1 MSLRFRQLE
10 KLERV
15 REETESLQRELDAR
29 EDVIKSAGSPKSG
42 PDASGQPS
50 RGSAGRKSLRERV
63 HVGEPGGLAGRNFKS
78 IDAGTPSAHG
88 ALPADFGMPRDT
100 HVFAPQGETALHD
113 LQNAALFEESI
124 SSGAPAARIGDAH
137 WLAAKRRSGD
147 LRYRYLIPPD
157 YVAVGGAAQGGLPGS
172 AVQGDGAP
180 GGFHRS
186 AVQHQPTAEATAP
199 EDTANVQDFEKTEL
213 VGRGEPHDD
222 LAEDL
227 WDWEGVSR
235 RPAVS
240 REAPANRKKGA
251 PRRRKGA
258 PAPSAGQEKRP
269 RVDKAASG
277 ELAGQATMGPSLAD
291 VLAHGPDEPL
301 LLREEGPDPSSGTAL
316 EKVVPA
322 SINRYLRGYQRE
334 GVRFLFRQYAKGEG
348 GILADDMGLGKTV
361 QTIAFVAA
369 ILPSPV
375 STAPAPPN
383 SQATPTRSGPVL
395 IVVPTSLLTNWEREF
410 NMWGTFRIAI
420 YHGINRGASLTA
432 AASGNL
438 QVLLTSYDTV
448 RLYIEDL
455 LTVDWHV
462 VICDEAHRLKN
473 DRSKIYSC
481 ASKFPTK
488 LRYGLTGTPMQNS
501 YEELWTLLEWA
512 RPGALGSASQFRE
525 YYAKPLKEGQRSD
538 ADLRMLAKAKKRQ
551 VQLTKVLNKYL
562 LRRTKEGSI
571 KDQLPT
577 KTDHIVFCALSPLQA
592 RAYRR
597 CLNQVDFQRLIRAS
611 EECGCG
617 SRLTQAMC
625 CRPGSHGELFRIQHL
640 CECQEPVC
648 RLPWPGP
655 PGGEGLAGSHG
666 RAHTRART
674 QACKWH
680 SGEDGCDFCPYC
692 IMFRCVR
699 VLECVSNHLDLVKVD
714 RSLANDGSAGAGRRR
729 LLARM
734 VLGEDEEAAGGLLLD
749 DAFLSTP
756 LASSTCGKMAALQNL
771 LAVWFRQGN
780 NKVLVFSRSV
790 RMLDLIERSLVWA
803 GYKYTRLDGKTPQQ
817 ERQRRVDDFNYSPA
831 LFVFLISTPTGGLGL
846 NLTSANKVVV
856 VDPSWNPAQD
866 LQAQDR
872 AFRIG
877 QRRDV
882 AVYRLISAGSL
893 EELAYRRQVYKQQ
906 QSRLVL
912 EGSVQQR
919 HFKGVQPSRGQQTA
933 RPGELFGLQNLLKFT
948 ADVWTAD
955 TDDIT
960 EPHRPGE
967 PGFWIEQY
975 DPQGTGDDGAEVG
988 EGVTRSKSRPQ
999 EDEADAL
1006 RAAGIVRGLQD
1017 HNALV
1022 SSTAAELA
1030 LSRKAMAAAQRLEL
1044 QLTSTSHSSQLPFPL
1059 KDALLHV
1066 EQEAGLQQ
1074 EDEEAGPL
1082 GDTGSRPQRRA
1093 REDPVENLVLGEVL
1107 GLDPVCED
1115 PLVDDDDDDNDYNPP
1130 GGRGAA
1136 GSSPQVQGVH
1146 VPNEAILQ
1154 RRQLSQLE
1162 SLATWRGLS
1171 TAGMA
1176 HQLLVMPLE
1185 DVRRLMNDYCTAQR
1199 NIIAT
1204 ALGFPEEVGHS
1215 TPG

>member
-592 RAYRR
+592 RAYRDPNPNVSSYESHPASGQLATHSR
-597 CLNQVDFQRLIRAS
+597 RNDETDPTNDKISLHIFLSNDGLVQKPLEPLQQGQRIS
-611 EECGCG
+611 MQPSKCFK
-617 SRLTQAMC
+617 S
-625 CRPGSHGELFRIQHL
+625 
-640 CECQEPVC
+640 
-648 RLPWPGP
+648 
-655 PGGEGLAGSHG
+655 EGLESH
-666 RAHTRART
+666 
-674 QACKWH
+674 
-680 SGEDGCDFCPYC
+680 
-692 IMFRCVR
+692 
-699 VLECVSNHLDLVKVD
+699 
-714 RSLANDGSAGAGRRR
+714 RR
-729 LLARM
+729 LL
-734 VLGEDEEAAGGLLLD
+734 
-749 DAFLSTP
+749 T
-756 LASSTCGKMAALQNL
+756 
-771 LAVWFRQGN
+771 RQ
-780 NKVLVFSRSV
+780 
-790 RMLDLIERSLVWA
+790 
-803 GYKYTRLDGKTPQQ
+803 
-817 ERQRRVDDFNYSPA
+817 
-831 LFVFLISTPTGGLGL
+831 
-846 NLTSANKVVV
+846 
-856 VDPSWNPAQD
+856 QD
-866 LQAQDR
+866 S
-872 AFRIG
+872 I
-877 QRRDV
+877 
-882 AVYRLISAGSL
+882 
-893 EELAYRRQVYKQQ
+893 
-906 QSRLVL
+906 
-912 EGSVQQR
+912 
-919 HFKGVQPSRGQQTA
+919 
-933 RPGELFGLQNLLKFT
+933 
-948 ADVWTAD
+948 
-955 TDDIT
+955 
-960 EPHRPGE
+960 
-967 PGFWIEQY
+967 
-975 DPQGTGDDGAEVG
+975 
-988 EGVTRSKSRPQ
+988 
-999 EDEADAL
+999 
-1006 RAAGIVRGLQD
+1006 
-1017 HNALV
+1017 
-1022 SSTAAELA
+1022 
-1030 LSRKAMAAAQRLEL
+1030 
-1044 QLTSTSHSSQLPFPL
+1044 
-1059 KDALLHV
+1059 
-1066 EQEAGLQQ
+1066 AGL
-1074 EDEEAGPL
+1074 
-1082 GDTGSRPQRRA
+1082 
-1093 REDPVENLVLGEVL
+1093 LVLGSARGGPTRHEVQQVGNCEWGRANDVDIKVTPL
-1107 GLDPVCED
+1107 LPRMEAEVC
-1115 PLVDDDDDDNDYNPP
+1115 
-1130 GGRGAA
+1130 
-1136 GSSPQVQGVH
+1136 
-1146 VPNEAILQ
+1146 
-1154 RRQLSQLE
+1154 
-1162 SLATWRGLS
+1162 
-1171 TAGMA
+1171 
-1176 HQLLVMPLE
+1176 
-1185 DVRRLMNDYCTAQR
+1185 
-1199 NIIAT
+1199 AT
-1204 ALGFPEEVGHS
+1204 ALLARDRGGKGGFPGDPLTS
-1215 TPG
+1215 

>member
-640 CECQEPVC
+640 CECQEP
-648 RLPWPGP
+648 
-655 PGGEGLAGSHG
+655 
-666 RAHTRART
+666 
-674 QACKWH
+674 ACKWH

-756 LASSTCGKMAALQNL
+756 LASSTCVSTPTCAHCLCTLPLHTACTHL
-771 LAVWFRQGN
+771 L
-780 NKVLVFSRSV
+780 
-790 RMLDLIERSLVWA
+790 
-803 GYKYTRLDGKTPQQ
+803 YTPFVHHLYTPFVHHLYTPFVHHLYTICTHRLCTPP
-817 ERQRRVDDFNYSPA
+817 VHTACTHLLYTPFVHHLYSPFVHHLYTPFVHHLYTPFVHHLYTPLVHTTCPHRLYA
-831 LFVFLISTPTGGLGL
+831 PLVHTICTQFVHHLYTPFVHHLYTPFVHHLYTPLVHTTCPYRLYAPLVHTICTPFVHTICTPFVHTACAHHLSTPPVRTSCTHHLYTICTHHLYTICTHRLCTPPVHTACTHHLYTPLVHTACTTPLVHATCTHRLYAPLVDTACMHHLYTPLVHTACPLFETRIIVFLGGVFLINVKIYL
-846 NLTSANKVVV
+846 
-856 VDPSWNPAQD
+856 WII
-866 LQAQDR
+866 
-872 AFRIG
+872 F
-877 QRRDV
+877 
-882 AVYRLISAGSL
+882 
-893 EELAYRRQVYKQQ
+893 
-906 QSRLVL
+906 
-912 EGSVQQR
+912 
-919 HFKGVQPSRGQQTA
+919 FK
-933 RPGELFGLQNLLKFT
+933 
-948 ADVWTAD
+948 
-955 TDDIT
+955 
-960 EPHRPGE
+960 
-967 PGFWIEQY
+967 
-975 DPQGTGDDGAEVG
+975 
-988 EGVTRSKSRPQ
+988 
-999 EDEADAL
+999 
-1006 RAAGIVRGLQD
+1006 
-1017 HNALV
+1017 
-1022 SSTAAELA
+1022 
-1030 LSRKAMAAAQRLEL
+1030 
-1044 QLTSTSHSSQLPFPL
+1044 
-1059 KDALLHV
+1059 
-1066 EQEAGLQQ
+1066 
-1074 EDEEAGPL
+1074 
-1082 GDTGSRPQRRA
+1082 
-1093 REDPVENLVLGEVL
+1093 
-1107 GLDPVCED
+1107 
-1115 PLVDDDDDDNDYNPP
+1115 
-1130 GGRGAA
+1130 
-1136 GSSPQVQGVH
+1136 
-1146 VPNEAILQ
+1146 
-1154 RRQLSQLE
+1154 
-1162 SLATWRGLS
+1162 
-1171 TAGMA
+1171 
-1176 HQLLVMPLE
+1176 
-1185 DVRRLMNDYCTAQR
+1185 
-1199 NIIAT
+1199 
-1204 ALGFPEEVGHS
+1204 
-1215 TPG
+1215 